1 MHWIDALIVLVPLAL
16 VMYLAFRSKRYA
28 RGVVDYL
35 AAGRVGGRYV
45 IGVGNLASALSVI
58 TLVAGAEQ
66 QFETGFGVGW
76 WNNIGAP
83 LGIVLGLT
91 GYCAVRWRQSRCLS
105 KGQFIEL
112 RYGSKVFRF
121 VTGLISTLAEM
132 VTNSIGPAVAANFFI
147 YYLGLPHKI
156 MLFGVPLPC
165 YIILVALSLIVATL
179 IIWPGGRVSLLI
191 TDSIQ
196 ALLSYP
202 IFVIIV
208 GFILLNFGWNTD
220 ISPVLWNR
228 VPKESFL
235 NPYDVQNF
243 RDFNVFAIMVSLFMN
258 MFNVPAFYGNDTTN
272 SGRTPH
278 EQKMAGVIGAWRNG
292 YAFLMITMV
301 AIITVVFMNGPQFA
315 GKNRFD
321 VSNNE
326 IRRELAQRVLTDANL
341 KMDEGVRAR
350 ALQAMAE
357 MPDIQ
362 RVPGV
367 DPPLSQDDNLNTVYF
382 DRARQELGE
391 TPEGREQFQKFRALY
406 RQQMMPVMMGKL
418 LPVGM
423 FGLFALLMV
432 MLLVST
438 DDTRIFNAAGCIVQD
453 IVLPFL
459 KKGSLSPQAH
469 LKLLRFVTL
478 GVSIFFFVVA
488 FFFKQMDY
496 INMFTQIMTGFW
508 LASAGPIMVF
518 GLYTRFGNLA
528 GGWCALIFGSGTTL
542 LGMLGQRNW
551 AKHIYPFLE
560 SHGWVDGLDRF
571 LRAVSSPFHPWIK
584 WKADSVNFPINSYE
598 LLFIA
603 TFLAIAS
610 YIIASF
616 IRYKPYDLDK
626 LLHRGK
632 YAPPE
637 EQARLAAAASAAR
650 RTPRWMLPLVWC
662 KMLLGI
668 DPNYTRG
675 DKIIA
680 WSVFLYSFVY
690 AFLLAFVGV
699 CAWNAI
705 RPWTQEG
712 WNTFF
717 FYNELVIPAILGI
730 VSTVWMGIGG
740 FMDMKA
746 LFRDLAKRV
755 DDPEDNGM
763 V

>member
-1 MHWIDALIVLVPLAL
+1 
-16 VMYLAFRSKRYA
+16 
-28 RGVVDYL
+28 
-35 AAGRVGGRYV
+35 
-45 IGVGNLASALSVI
+45 
-58 TLVAGAEQ
+58 
-66 QFETGFGVGW
+66 
-76 WNNIGAP
+76 
-83 LGIVLGLT
+83 
-91 GYCAVRWRQSRCLS
+91 
-105 KGQFIEL
+105 
-112 RYGSKVFRF
+112 
-121 VTGLISTLAEM
+121 
-132 VTNSIGPAVAANFFI
+132 
-147 YYLGLPHKI
+147 
-156 MLFGVPLPC
+156 
-165 YIILVALSLIVATL
+165 
-179 IIWPGGRVSLLI
+179 
-191 TDSIQ
+191 
-196 ALLSYP
+196 
-202 IFVIIV
+202 
-208 GFILLNFGWNTD
+208 
-220 ISPVLWNR
+220 
-228 VPKESFL
+228 
-235 NPYDVQNF
+235 
-243 RDFNVFAIMVSLFMN
+243 
-258 MFNVPAFYGNDTTN
+258 
-272 SGRTPH
+272 
-278 EQKMAGVIGAWRNG
+278 
-292 YAFLMITMV
+292 
-301 AIITVVFMNGPQFA
+301 
-315 GKNRFD
+315 
-321 VSNNE
+321 
-326 IRRELAQRVLTDANL
+326 
-341 KMDEGVRAR
+341 
-350 ALQAMAE
+350 
-357 MPDIQ
+357 
-362 RVPGV
+362 
-367 DPPLSQDDNLNTVYF
+367 
-382 DRARQELGE
+382 
-391 TPEGREQFQKFRALY
+391 
-406 RQQMMPVMMGKL
+406 
-418 LPVGM
+418 
-423 FGLFALLMV
+423 
-432 MLLVST
+432 
-438 DDTRIFNAAGCIVQD
+438 
-453 IVLPFL
+453 
-459 KKGSLSPQAH
+459 
-469 LKLLRFVTL
+469 TL

>member
-1 MHWIDALIVLVPLAL
+1 
-16 VMYLAFRSKRYA
+16 
-28 RGVVDYL
+28 
-35 AAGRVGGRYV
+35 
-45 IGVGNLASALSVI
+45 
-58 TLVAGAEQ
+58 
-66 QFETGFGVGW
+66 
-76 WNNIGAP
+76 
-83 LGIVLGLT
+83 
-91 GYCAVRWRQSRCLS
+91 
-105 KGQFIEL
+105 
-112 RYGSKVFRF
+112 
-121 VTGLISTLAEM
+121 
-132 VTNSIGPAVAANFFI
+132 
-147 YYLGLPHKI
+147 
-156 MLFGVPLPC
+156 
-165 YIILVALSLIVATL
+165 
-179 IIWPGGRVSLLI
+179 
-191 TDSIQ
+191 
-196 ALLSYP
+196 
-202 IFVIIV
+202 
-208 GFILLNFGWNTD
+208 
-220 ISPVLWNR
+220 
-228 VPKESFL
+228 
-235 NPYDVQNF
+235 
-243 RDFNVFAIMVSLFMN
+243 
-258 MFNVPAFYGNDTTN
+258 
-272 SGRTPH
+272 
-278 EQKMAGVIGAWRNG
+278 
-292 YAFLMITMV
+292 
-301 AIITVVFMNGPQFA
+301 
-315 GKNRFD
+315 
-321 VSNNE
+321 
-326 IRRELAQRVLTDANL
+326 
-341 KMDEGVRAR
+341 MDEGVRAR
-350 ALQAMAE
+350 TLQAMAE
-357 MPDIQ
+357 MPDLQ

-367 DPPLSQDDNLNTVYF
+367 DPPLSQEDNLNTVYL
-382 DRARQELGE
+382 DRVRQELGE

-478 GVSIFFFVVA
+478 A
-488 FFFKQMDY
+488 QLDY

-542 LGMLGQRNW
+542 LGMMGQRNW

-560 SHGWVDGLDRF
+560 SHGWVDGLDHF
-571 LRAVSSPFHPWIK
+571 LRAVSSPFHPWIE
-584 WKADSVNFPINSYE
+584 WKADPVTFPINSYE

-603 TFLAIAS
+603 SVLAIVS

-616 IRYKPYDLDK
+616 IRYKPFDLDK

-632 YAPPE
+632 YADSDDLE
-637 EQARLAAAASAAR
+637 AQAAGVR
-650 RTPRWMLPLVWC
+650 RNIPCWKLPLVWC

-668 DPNYTRG
+668 DRNYTKG

-690 AFLLAFVGV
+690 SFLLAFVGV
-699 CAWNAI
+699 CAWNKI

-712 WNTFF
+712 WNAYFL
-717 FYNELVIPAILGI
+717 YHDLVIPAILGI